1 MRMYLFY
8 LSMNKLYM
16 HTNIEISSFQNGL
29 NHPLSLTG
37 FYFKSED
44 VKGSHEM

>member
-1 MRMYLFY
+1 
-8 LSMNKLYM
+8 MNKLYM

-29 NHPLSLTG
+29 NHPLSLTD

-44 VKGSHEM
+44 VEGSHEM